1 MTGLDVIVACGYV
14 MLVGCTA
21 TIAAG
26 TVIER
31 STRPHR
37 RWYAVE
43 CWGVR
48 IAIVAAG
55 VGAAVALYG
64 IAAAV
69 LR

>member
-1 MTGLDVIVACGYV
+1 MTGLDVIVVCGYV

-21 TIAAG
+21 AIAAG
-26 TVIER
+26 TVIDR

-48 IAIVAAG
+48 LAVVAAG
-55 VGAAVALYG
+55 VGAAVVLYG
-64 IAAAV
+64 LAVAV

>member
-1 MTGLDVIVACGYV
+1 MTGLDVIGVCAYV
-14 MLVGCTA
+14 MLVGCAA
-21 TIAAG
+21 TLAADV
-26 TVIER
+26 VIER
-31 STRPHR
+31 STRPHH

-48 IAIVAAG
+48 TAIVAAG
-55 VGAAVALYG
+55 VGAAFVLYG